1 MNKTILIGNISTD
14 LELQQTQS
22 GTSFLRFSV
31 ACNRRVPNAQGVREA
46 DFINCVAFRQTAEF
60 IARYFL
66 KGSKIAIDGHIRTG
80 SYTAQDGSKRYTTDV
95 VVDNAEFCERATRS
109 DNSSYGS
116 YNEAPPPEAPAY
128 NQQMSM
134 TENGFTEVSDDDE
147 LPF

>member
-22 GTSFLRFSV
+22 GTSFLRFNV
-31 ACNRRVPNAQGVREA
+31 ACQRKVPNAQGVREA

-66 KGSKIAIDGHIRTG
+66 KGTKIAIEGHIRTG

-95 VVDNAEFCERATRS
+95 VVDNAEFCEKAVRNGNA
-109 DNSSYGS
+109 SYGD
-116 YNEAPPPEAPAY
+116 YDAPPPSAPPAY
-128 NQQMSM
+128 NHQMSM
-134 TENGFTEVSDDDE
+134 AENGFTEVPDDEE

>member
-60 IARYFL
+60 IARYFI

-116 YNEAPPPEAPAY
+116 NNEAPPSEAPAY
-128 NQQMSM
+128 NHQMSM
-134 TENGFTEVSDDDE
+134 TENGFTEVPDDDE